1 MSRELHEEL
10 GGEMAA
16 LDKLGPAEQARL
28 LELIRATRK
37 RQKGRMGDAAISLG
51 ENVLKQLIANV
62 ERENS
67 TAVLAAVAANMS
79 AAGRRKAAALFTF

>member
-1 MSRELHEEL
+1 MSRELHHEL

-37 RQKGRMGDAAISLG
+37 RQSQNIRVAMEGALQFIP
-51 ENVLKQLIANV
+51 VLLRIPV
-62 ERENS
+62 R
-67 TAVLAAVAANMS
+67 
-79 AAGRRKAAALFTF
+79 ALFKR